1 MKEWVCKKC
10 GTTEIAL
17 KYKGHINFA
26 FDENGYVTAAYEDY
40 ADCVDETWCEC
51 GCCGATGADI
61 KDIAEFKEVK

>member
-26 FDENGYVTAAYEDY
+26 FDEESHITITDEECGDG
-40 ADCVDETWCEC
+40 VDKTWFEC
-51 GCCGATGADI
+51 GCCGTTSAGI
-61 KDIAEFKEVK
+61 KDIAEFKEVE